1 MPSIINQITTEA
13 KAAGAEAG
21 ISGRAN
27 SGKAGQG
34 NINLRWIG
42 HRVAPLLGSAALTA
56 LCGLIAHG
64 LELLLPVDH
73 LSVVFLPAVLASAI
87 AWGLA
92 PSLFAAV
99 MAIAAS
105 SYFFYRP
112 LYNLHI
118 GEPQE
123 LVDLVIFAAV
133 AVVASNLAA
142 YARRH
147 ALEARQREED
157 IADLQRFSRRL
168 ADTAEPAAVGRVIV
182 QHIGSPQ
189 QPVHL
194 FEPRHSQSQGKP
206 PIRPQLQPWRGPL
219 EATASSAHDAPPL
232 EQARLVW
239 HEALTSNTTRQQV
252 DNGEWRF
259 HFLRAG
265 GHAIGLLAR
274 RRSDALNDSVPDYA
288 AALLDQA
295 ATALERAQLT
305 AAMENA
311 RVAKHAER
319 LREAVIGA
327 ISHDLQT
334 PLAAIIG
341 AASTLE
347 SFGALCGEAE
357 RAEMLGTIREESE
370 RLSRDFSKLFDMSQ
384 IGSGE
389 LVPKLERLELAD
401 IVDAALRHSAR
412 VLRAHRIE
420 VSLPVDLPMLHLD
433 ALMLEHALENL
444 LENASKY
451 APAGSIVNLT
461 ARQQGEHVLIEI
473 SDQGI
478 GIDGAEIERIF
489 EPFYRAG
496 RGVGPDGSGNLE
508 PRPPGKGLGLMISRA
523 FVDANRGS
531 LTAESPGPGQGSIF
545 RISLPVPPA
554 EPAME
559 A

>member
-1 MPSIINQITTEA
+1 MTMLSFIQEIDGSRPLA
-13 KAAGAEAG
+13 
-21 ISGRAN
+21 RF
-27 SGKAGQG
+27 
-34 NINLRWIG
+34 RWIG
-42 HRVAPLLGSAALTA
+42 HRLAPVLGSAALTA
-56 LCGLIAHG
+56 VCGLIAHV
-64 LELLLPVDH
+64 LEMLLPIEH

-87 AWGLA
+87 AWGLG
-92 PSLFAAV
+92 PSIFSAV
-99 MAIAAS
+99 LAVAVS
-105 SYFFYRP
+105 SFFFYKP
-112 LYNLHI
+112 FYNLHV

-123 LVDLVIFAAV
+123 LVDLVVFSVV
-133 AVVASNLAA
+133 AVVASHLASF
-142 YARRH
+142 ARRH
-147 ALEARQREED
+147 ALEARRREED

-168 ADTAEPAAVGRVIV
+168 ADTADPIAVGRVIV
-182 QHIGSPQ
+182 EHIGGGDRI
-189 QPVHL
+189 VHL
-194 FEPRHSQSQGKP
+194 FEPRIGQLEISASNRNDP
-206 PIRPQLQPWRGPL
+206 PPL
-219 EATASSAHDAPPL
+219 EAARAVWQDAL
-232 EQARLVW
+232 VSGAARVQA
-239 HEALTSNTTRQQV
+239 

-265 GHAIGLLAR
+265 GRAIGLLAR
-274 RRSDALNDSVPDYA
+274 RRDDAVSAATVPDYA
-288 AALLDQA
+288 GALLDQA

-357 RAEMLGTIREESE
+357 RVELLGTIREESE
-370 RLSRDFSKLFDMSQ
+370 RLGRNFSKLFDMSQ
-384 IGSGE
+384 IGAGDM
-389 LVPKLERLELAD
+389 VPKLERLELAD
-401 IVDAALRHSAR
+401 IVNAVLRHTAR
-412 VLRAHRIE
+412 VLRAHRVD

-451 APAGSIVNLT
+451 APAGTTVSLT
-461 ARQQGEHVLIEI
+461 ARQEADRVVVEI
-473 SDQGI
+473 ADQGI
-478 GIDGAEIERIF
+478 GISPQEIERIF

-496 RGVGPDGSGNLE
+496 RGGEGLE
-508 PRPPGKGLGLMISRA
+508 PRPAGKGLGLMISRA
-523 FVDANRGS
+523 FVEANRGS
-531 LTAESPGPGQGSIF
+531 LTALSPGPGQGAVF
-545 RISLPVPPA
+545 RISLPVPLA

>member
-1 MPSIINQITTEA
+1 MPSIADQIIIEA
-13 KAAGAEAG
+13 KAASPHAAGAQQTGHRAKPGNAG
-21 ISGRAN
+21 I
-27 SGKAGQG
+27 
-34 NINLRWIG
+34 RWIG

-64 LELLLPVDH
+64 LEWLLPVDH

-99 MAIAAS
+99 LAIAVS

-168 ADTAEPAAVGRVIV
+168 ADTAEPAALGRVIV
-182 QHIGSPQ
+182 QHIGSPE

-194 FEPRHSQSQGKP
+194 FEPRHSLPQG
-206 PIRPQLQPWRGPL
+206 QQPWRGPL
-219 EATASSAHDAPPL
+219 EVSASSGRDTPPL
-232 EQARLVW
+232 EQARMVW
-239 HEALTSNTTRQQV
+239 HDALASGAARLQA
-252 DNGEWRF
+252 DSGPWRF

-274 RRSDALNDSVPDYA
+274 RHDGGLSNGMPDYA
-288 AALLDQA
+288 TALLDQA
-295 ATALERAQLT
+295 ATALERAQLA

-357 RAEMLGTIREESE
+357 RAELLGSIREESE
-370 RLSRDFSKLFDMSQ
+370 RLGRDFSKLFDMSQ
-384 IGSGE
+384 IGAGE

-401 IVDAALRHSAR
+401 IVDAALRHTAR

-420 VSLPVDLPMLHLD
+420 VSLPLDLPMLHLD

-451 APAGSIVNLT
+451 APAGSMISLT
-461 ARQQGEHVLIEI
+461 ARQESLPQDAGGGERVLIEI
-473 SDQGI
+473 ADQGI
-478 GIDGAEIERIF
+478 GLDAQELERIF
-489 EPFYRAG
+489 EAFYRAG
-496 RGVGPDGSGNLE
+496 RGAGSGSGGLE
-508 PRPPGKGLGLMISRA
+508 ARPPGKGLGLMISRA
-523 FVDANRGS
+523 FVEAIGGTI
-531 LTAESPGPGQGSIF
+531 TAHSPGLGQGSIF

-554 EPAME
+554 EPAEE

>member
-1 MPSIINQITTEA
+1 MTMPSLTDQIISEA
-13 KAAGAEAG
+13 QVDA
-21 ISGRAN
+21 S
-27 SGKAGQG
+27 SGKARLGG
-34 NINLRWIG
+34 KGDASFRWIG
-42 HRVAPLLGSAALTA
+42 YRVAPLLGSAALTA
-56 LCGLIAHG
+56 VCGLIAHV
-64 LELLLPVDH
+64 LELLLPVEH

-99 MAIAAS
+99 LAVAVS
-105 SYFFYRP
+105 SFFFYRP

-123 LVDLVIFAAV
+123 LVDLVVFAAV
-133 AVVASNLAA
+133 AVVASHLAA
-142 YARRH
+142 FARRH

-168 ADTAEPAAVGRVIV
+168 ADTADPRAVAGVIV
-182 QHIGSPQ
+182 EHIGSAE

-194 FEPRHSQSQGKP
+194 FEPRAASG
-206 PIRPQLQPWRGPL
+206 QLEL
-219 EATASSAHDAPPL
+219 IASSNRAPAPLDLARNVWSDAL
-232 EQARLVW
+232 ASGAARVQAD
-239 HEALTSNTTRQQV
+239 S
-252 DNGEWRF
+252 GEWRF

-265 GHAIGLLAR
+265 GNAIGLLAR
-274 RRSDALNDSVPDYA
+274 HRDGGALTSGVPDYA
-288 AALLDQA
+288 TALLDQA

-357 RAEMLGTIREESE
+357 RAELLGTIREESE
-370 RLSRDFSKLFDMSQ
+370 RLGRDFSKLFDMSQ

-412 VLRAHRIE
+412 VLRAHRVD

-451 APAGSIVNLT
+451 APAGSIVSLT
-461 ARQQGEHVLIEI
+461 ARQQDERVVIEI
-473 SDQGI
+473 ADQGV
-478 GIDGAEIERIF
+478 GIDGTEIERIF

-496 RGVGPDGSGNLE
+496 RGVGPDGNGNLE

-523 FVDANRGS
+523 FVEANQGS
-531 LTAESPGPGQGSIF
+531 LTAESAGPGQGSIF